1 MNIRCV
7 CALLVTHLALD
18 SMRKDCHICVRVF
31 TLFSLH
37 CIVLLC
43 LLTSD
48 QARCS
53 ADILSV
59 HPPSYV
65 MFVLSLTE
73 KYDSAE
79 GRSWLETSWY

>member
-53 ADILSV
+53 DILSV
-59 HPPSYV
+59 HRV
-65 MFVLSLTE
+65 MLCNVCLVINR
-73 KYDSAE
+73 KI
-79 GRSWLETSWY
+79 